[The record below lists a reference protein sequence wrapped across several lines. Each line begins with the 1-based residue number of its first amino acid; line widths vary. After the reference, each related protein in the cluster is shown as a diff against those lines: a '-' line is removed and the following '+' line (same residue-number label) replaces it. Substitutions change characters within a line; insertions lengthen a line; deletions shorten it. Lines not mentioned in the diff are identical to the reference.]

1 MTGYELRF
9 QLGVNVDRVM
19 EPFEMPGAA
28 QAEIA
33 PAPGGVNGSGGWG
46 HFLSPNTNASFRVV
60 NQLMEAGASVA
71 RARASFDAAGRSWPA
86 GTFVIR
92 NADANAL
99 RTSAST
105 EGVEFVAA
113 ATAPTVE
120 MRAVRAPRIGLYRSW
135 TAPMP
140 EGWTRWVFDGYD
152 YGWENLTDQDIRAGD
167 LSRFDIIVLPDQSG
181 AGILNGHLTGTMPAE
196 YTGGVG
202 AEGALALKRYIEAG
216 GWVLAFDQAVD
227 FAIDQFGL
235 PVRNAVR
242 GVSDENFFIPG
253 SLIRV
258 SIDPSNPLS
267 FGMPEQ
273 AVALFAGSQVL
284 QVIPAASE
292 GERRIQRD
300 LSVYGRYAQTDF
312 LLSGWTLGGERY
324 LAGRPA
330 AMRVPLGQG
339 QVVLLAFTPHF
350 RGQPRNAYKLLFNP
364 LLESAS
370 ARTATDGIEMR

>member
-1 MTGYELRF
+1 
-9 QLGVNVDRVM
+9 
-19 EPFEMPGAA
+19 
-28 QAEIA
+28 
-33 PAPGGVNGSGGWG
+33 
-46 HFLSPNTNASFRVV
+46 
-60 NQLMEAGASVA
+60 
-71 RARASFDAAGRSWPA
+71 
-86 GTFVIR
+86 
-92 NADANAL
+92 
-99 RTSAST
+99 
-105 EGVEFVAA
+105 
-113 ATAPTVE
+113 
-120 MRAVRAPRIGLYRSW
+120 
-135 TAPMP
+135 
-140 EGWTRWVFDGYD
+140 
-152 YGWENLTDQDIRAGD
+152 
-167 LSRFDIIVLPDQSG
+167 
-181 AGILNGHLTGTMPAE
+181 MPAE